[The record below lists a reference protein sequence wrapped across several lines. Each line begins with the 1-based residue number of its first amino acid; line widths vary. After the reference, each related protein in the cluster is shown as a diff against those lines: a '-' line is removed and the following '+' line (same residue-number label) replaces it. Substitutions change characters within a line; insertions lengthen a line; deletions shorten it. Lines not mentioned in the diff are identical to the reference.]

1 MIAWNKEAGWAY
13 LALRI
18 LLFFIVFVGISV
30 CVCLHLKYFIFWTK
44 NNRSINNFFNEYTY
58 SLKMTNCAWLVQV
71 NIFFSS
77 QNCFQTRL
85 FPWQW
90 LFFSCERV
98 IKFQFKFYS
107 LWWSVYVCLNGF
119 KKGSL
124 TSICNS
130 INKFTLTVQSF
141 VHLLFIQVNIV
152 QKKNLVVNVWLCHI
166 SRALHSNSR
175 FQH

>member
-1 MIAWNKEAGWAY
+1 
-13 LALRI
+13 
-18 LLFFIVFVGISV
+18 
-30 CVCLHLKYFIFWTK
+30 
-44 NNRSINNFFNEYTY
+44 
-58 SLKMTNCAWLVQV
+58 MTNCAWLVQV

-152 QKKNLVVNVWLCHI
+152 QKKIWLWMFDCVI
-166 SRALHSNSR
+166 
-175 FQH
+175 FQEHCIPTHDFSIKYYCKLLFLFGQSWWKRETKRKKIYEKRVDDFYKQR